1 MTKQSRSTA
10 RAGRTS
16 PNRVTSIASDYLP
29 TGSLVQ
35 LGNLK
40 EQIARVIRTEI
51 LTGRMRPG
59 TTYKMGELAAR
70 FGASR
75 TPMREAILELE
86 AKGLVEITRG
96 VGFRVSAP
104 SEQERRDVLQV
115 REMLEVPA
123 TASLAGRLDAE
134 QLRVARAL
142 MEESRIAAVDN
153 DLVAYLERDKAFH
166 LYLIAQTGNRR
177 LVDIVSDLRDAQRVP
192 GLSQLA
198 SDRNLLPRH
207 TEHVA
212 IIDAIE
218 AGDAERVETAVRQH
232 LSLSRLAWSTSLD
245 EDQPPDGSAATPA
258 TGKASPAS

>member
-1 MTKQSRSTA
+1 MP
-10 RAGRTS
+10 RATGISASQVAPTPS
-16 PNRVTSIASDYLP
+16 PDDAFAGAVLQR
-29 TGSLVQ
+29 
-35 LGNLK
+35 GNLK
-40 EQIARVIRTEI
+40 EQIARVLRTEI

-104 SEQERRDVLQV
+104 STEERRDVLQV

-123 TASLAGRLDAE
+123 TGSIAGQLDDE
-134 QLRVARAL
+134 QLHRARTL
-142 MEESRIAAVDN
+142 MEECRVAAEAN
-153 DLVAYLERDKAFH
+153 DLVEYLDRDKAFH
-166 LYLIAQTGNRR
+166 MYLIAQTGNRR

-192 GLSQLA
+192 GLTQLA
-198 SDRNLLPRH
+198 GDRNLLPRH

-212 IIDAIE
+212 IMDTIE
-218 AGDAERVETAVRQH
+218 AGDREKVEELVRQH
-232 LSLSRLAWSTSLD
+232 LSFSRLAWANSED
-245 EDQPPDGSAATPA
+245 EDEDEGGTSSV
-258 TGKASPAS
+258 GASS